1 MKKYIILL
9 AVATVAVS
17 SCKKSFLDETVY
29 SKFTAETLKDSLD
42 FEAGVIGIQ
51 SQYNLWNNQNENMNG
66 NQGFLCVWQ
75 MGTDIAYNKAPDDLD
90 PMSIPYTNYEKL
102 TSADV
107 SVDFTWK
114 WSYNIINNANNVIAN
129 IEKTKTVLS
138 SGFRDRIKGQAMFYR
153 GLAYNY
159 LATIFGGVP

>member
-1 MKKYIILL
+1 MKKYIILM

-29 SKFTAETLKDSLD
+29 SKITAETLKDSLD

-51 SQYNLWNNQNENMNG
+51 SQYNLWNYQNEILIG

-102 TSADV
+102 FFSVV
-107 SVDFTWK
+107 SDAFVWLLFFF
-114 WSYNIINNANNVIAN
+114 
-129 IEKTKTVLS
+129 L
-138 SGFRDRIKGQAMFYR
+138 
-153 GLAYNY
+153 
-159 LATIFGGVP
+159 